1 MTNNTSTEI
10 IQTLRSAKKVLLS
23 LHLSPD
29 GDSLASCQA
38 FSRILTQLGVDHTVI
53 SPEPTPSFLDKLV
66 DNTNIM
72 TQVVSD
78 MDLSEYDIFLSL
90 DMESKN
96 RCTNNAEFT
105 FPNHIKTINIDHH
118 PQNKMWGDMNY
129 VDTSAA
135 ANCCVLYD
143 LFKAEN
149 IAIDTTTAKYLMIG
163 IYTDSGSYQ
172 NSNTNSH
179 SLRITAD
186 LMDIGVNFF
195 EIVWT
200 MKYNEDMDSIR
211 FKALVYKNVV
221 YKPEKGYAYTT
232 ISLQEEAALG
242 IKKEGKLPT
251 ASDFIKY
258 LKDIDYAFVIKEK
271 LNEDDGSIYFSISFR
286 SHTIGFDVSALAKKF
301 GGGGH
306 KPAAAALIKGYGSI
320 PEVLKYVEE
329 TLAS

>member
-1 MTNNTSTEI
+1 MNT
-10 IQTLRSAKKVLLS
+10 LKSAKHVLLS

-38 FSRILTQLGVDHTVI
+38 FSRVLDQQGIKHTVI
-53 SPEPTPSFLDKLV
+53 SPEPTPSFLDKLI
-66 DNTNIM
+66 DNSNIISQ
-72 TQVVSD
+72 TVSD
-78 MDLSEYDIFLSL
+78 MDLTGYDVFLSL
-90 DMESKN
+90 DMESTN

-105 FPNHIKTINIDHH
+105 FPSSIKTINIDHH
-118 PQNKMWGDMNY
+118 PQNKVWGDMNY
-129 VDTSAA
+129 VDTTAA

-143 LFKAEN
+143 LFKSEG
-149 IAIDTTTAKYLMIG
+149 IAIDATTAKYLMIG

-186 LMDIGVNFF
+186 LMDMGVNFF

-200 MKYNEDMDSIR
+200 MKYNEDMDSIK

-258 LKDIDYAFVIKEK
+258 LKNIDYAFVIKEK
-271 LNEDDGSIYFSISFR
+271 LHDEDGSIYFSISFR
-286 SHTIGFDVSALAKKF
+286 AHTIGFDVSALAKKF

-306 KPAAAALIKGYGSI
+306 KPAAAALIKGYSSI
-320 PEVLKYVEE
+320 PEVLKHVED
-329 TLAS
+329 TLAG